1 VREISTNERHIR
13 TLTKKKKKKK
23 KGENEV
29 QKFGKSR
36 VSVKRILFRLRGCL
50 SG

>member
-1 VREISTNERHIR
+1 VREISTNERHII
-13 TLTKKKKKKK
+13 TNKKKKKKKK

>member
-13 TLTKKKKKKK
+13 TIKKKKKKKK

>member
-13 TLTKKKKKKK
+13 TNTKKKKKKK

>member
-1 VREISTNERHIR
+1 MRGTLKHSQKTTN
-13 TLTKKKKKKK
+13 TKKKKKKK

>member
-1 VREISTNERHIR
+1 MRG
-13 TLTKKKKKKK
+13 TLEQSQKKKKKKK

>member
-1 VREISTNERHIR
+1 VTEISTNDRQN
-13 TLTKKKKKKK
+13 TTNTKKKKKKK